1 MQGCVIKVRLL
12 QSLHAQ
18 DQQKQALQSQFR
30 KNCRWQLI
38 SSYTNWGLY
47 DIIRPLP
54 ARAARTGFE
63 PADAGSAGA
72 SLLDSLPV
80 PPTVGGLSA
89 LTEEGI
95 PVKRYSTAL
104 SGLLKLAV
112 NAATT

>member
-1 MQGCVIKVRLL
+1 MRVNTV
-12 QSLHAQ
+12 
-18 DQQKQALQSQFR
+18 FR
-30 KNCRWQLI
+30 
-38 SSYTNWGLY
+38 GL
-47 DIIRPLP
+47 LP
-54 ARAARTGFE
+54 ARAART
-63 PADAGSAGA
+63 ADAGSAGA

-89 LTEEGI
+89 LAVEGI

>member
-1 MQGCVIKVRLL
+1 MRV
-12 QSLHAQ
+12 
-18 DQQKQALQSQFR
+18 FR
-30 KNCRWQLI
+30 
-38 SSYTNWGLY
+38 GL
-47 DIIRPLP
+47 LP